1 MQEIDLR
8 PLRENLLAAIH
19 EDVGHGDLTSEAL
32 INPKSKAKAEFVAKE
47 ELVVAGIQVA
57 GEILHLF
64 DSELKFEPVAV
75 DGELIGVGAVIAC
88 AQGNSSS
95 ILACER
101 TALNYMQR
109 LSGIATRTRAY
120 V

>member
-75 DGELIGVGAVIAC
+75 DGE
-88 AQGNSSS
+88 
-95 ILACER
+95 
-101 TALNYMQR
+101 
-109 LSGIATRTRAY
+109 
-120 V
+120 